1 MEIDFSKY
9 RMTFDIHTHTIYSRG
24 LIRPHGKGTIEEN
37 VQAAIAAGLSE
48 IAISDHGPGHH
59 FYGLSM
65 QKVPEMRREIQRL
78 QEKYPEIRIGLS
90 VEANVVDTPGNCLD
104 VSPEEFPAF
113 DFVLAGYHYG
123 ASHGRT
129 LMNMLDHRG
138 LLPEAAG
145 KSLERKNTD
154 MTVRA
159 LRQNRLKVLTH
170 PGDKARFD
178 IAELARVC
186 AETGTWMEIS
196 TWHDH
201 LTVEEI
207 RICMKEDVQFI
218 ISSDAHTPGRV
229 GSFRGGLV
237 RAFEAGLPLERIVN
251 VERIAE

>member
-9 RMTFDIHTHTIYSRG
+9 RMTFDIHTHTIYSHG
-24 LIRPHGKGTIEEN
+24 FIRPHGKGTIEEN
-37 VQAAIAAGLSE
+37 VQASIAVGLQE

-65 QKVPEMRREIQRL
+65 KKLPEMRAEIQRL
-78 QEKYPEIRIGLS
+78 QEKYPQIRIGLS

-104 VSPEEFPAF
+104 VAPEEFGEF

-129 LMNMLDHRG
+129 LQNMLDHHG

-145 KSLERKNTD
+145 RALERKNTD

-159 LRQNRLKVLTH
+159 LQQNRLKVLTH

-178 IAELARVC
+178 IERLAKAC
-186 AETGTWMEIS
+186 AESGTWMEIS

-201 LTVEEI
+201 LTTEEI
-207 RICMKEDVQFI
+207 RICMKEDVKFI
-218 ISSDAHTPGRV
+218 ISSDAHTPDRV
-229 GSFRGGLV
+229 GSFQGGLQ
-237 RAFEAGLPLERIVN
+237 RAFEAGLPIERIVN
-251 VERIAE
+251 VERIEP

>member
-1 MEIDFSKY
+1 
-9 RMTFDIHTHTIYSRG
+9 MTFDIHTHTIYSHG

-59 FYGLSM
+59 YYGLSM
-65 QKVPEMRREIQRL
+65 RQVPEMRQEIQRL

-104 VSPEEFPAF
+104 VTPEEFPEF

-123 ASHGRT
+123 ASHSRT
-129 LMNMLDHRG
+129 LLNILEHRG
-138 LLPEAAG
+138 LMPEAVG
-145 KSLERKNTD
+145 RFLERKNTD
-154 MTVRA
+154 MTIRA
-159 LRQNRLKVLTH
+159 LRQNKLKVLTH

-178 IAELARVC
+178 IAALARVC

-207 RICMKEDVQFI
+207 KICMKEDVQFI
-218 ISSDAHTPGRV
+218 ISSDAHKPGRV
-229 GSFRGGLV
+229 GSFRGGLA
-237 RAFEAGLPLERIVN
+237 RAFEAGLPIERIVN

>member
-1 MEIDFSKY
+1 MEKELDKY
-9 RMTFDIHTHTIYSRG
+9 RMTFDIHTHTIYSHG
-24 LIRPHGKGTIEEN
+24 FIRPHGKGTIEQN
-37 VQAAIAAGLSE
+37 VQAAIAAGLEE

-65 QKVPEMRREIQRL
+65 QKVPEMRAEIERL
-78 QEKYPEIRIGLS
+78 QEKYPEIRISLS
-90 VEANVVDTPGNCLD
+90 VEANVVDNGGNCLD
-104 VSPEEFPAF
+104 VKPSEMGEF

-129 LMNMLDHRG
+129 IANMLDHKG
-138 LLPEAAG
+138 LVPGSICAW
-145 KSLERKNTD
+145 LEKKNTE
-154 MTVRA
+154 MTIGA

-178 IAELARVC
+178 IERIARVC

-196 TWHDH
+196 TWHKH

-207 RICMKEDVQFI
+207 RIAMKEDVSFI
-218 ISSDAHTPGRV
+218 ISSDAHTPDRV

-237 RAFEAGLPLERIVN
+237 RAFEAGLPIERIVN
-251 VERIAE
+251 VERI

>member
-1 MEIDFSKY
+1 MGIDFSKY

-48 IAISDHGPGHH
+48 VAISDHGPGHH

-65 QKVPEMRREIQRL
+65 GKVPEMRQEIRRL
-78 QEKYPEIRIGLS
+78 QEKYPQIRIGLS

-104 VSPEEFPAF
+104 VSPGEFGAF

-129 LMNMLDHRG
+129 LQNMLDHKG

-145 KSLERKNTD
+145 KALERKNTD

-178 IAELARVC
+178 IAELAAVC

-196 TWHDH
+196 TWHEH

-207 RICMKEDVQFI
+207 RVCMKEDVQFI
-218 ISSDAHTPGRV
+218 ISSDAHTPDRV
-229 GSFRGGLV
+229 GSFRGGLE
-237 RAFEAGLPLERIVN
+237 RAFEAGLPIERIVN
-251 VERIAE
+251 VERIGE